1 MPLDQQQREAL
12 ERAARENGVDP
23 ADLIKAAEEEIGGAE
38 SKPDG
43 KPATKAAPAGEP
55 VNSEPP
61 KLFQYHLS
69 FVRVR
74 EVRKVWLKLD
84 EPFPGD
90 DEIAAEWAA
99 KFESAAPPTDGQAP
113 VE

>member
-23 ADLIKAAEEEIGGAE
+23 ADLIKAAEEEIAGAE
-38 SKPDG
+38 PKSDG
-43 KPATKAAPAGEP
+43 KPDAKGASGEQSAG
-55 VNSEPP
+55 VEPP
-61 KLFQYHLS
+61 KLFQYHLP

-99 KFESAAPPTDGQAP
+99 KFESAPPAADAQTS

>member
-1 MPLDQQQREAL
+1 MPLDPQQREAL

-23 ADLIKAAEEEIGGAE
+23 ADLIKAAEEELAGAE
-38 SKPDG
+38 PKPDG
-43 KPATKAAPAGEP
+43 KPTTKDARGGEP
-55 VNSEPP
+55 ASSEPP
-61 KLFQYHLS
+61 KLFQYHLP

-90 DEIAAEWAA
+90 EEIAAEWAA
-99 KFESAAPPTDGQAP
+99 KFESAQPPDAQTP